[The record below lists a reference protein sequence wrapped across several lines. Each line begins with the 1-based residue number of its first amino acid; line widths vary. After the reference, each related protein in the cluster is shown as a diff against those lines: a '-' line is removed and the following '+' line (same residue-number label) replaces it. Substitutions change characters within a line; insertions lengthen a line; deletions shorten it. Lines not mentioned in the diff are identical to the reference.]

1 MSISIC
7 HSSLTPNSTVL
18 LIPTKNPQLQSLR
31 NQSLRLSIL
40 KVSAASRD
48 RNLTSSSPQLP
59 TPTSTGDILQNLA
72 VSFVLFLGLG
82 FGIRA
87 LPASA
92 CTRLPPVIASVV
104 NCQFQDLGDVKKS
117 ENLEEAEADE
127 LKAAFERWK
136 SKTYA
141 LSVPLRVVAL
151 RNSLPSIWFQEFIQS
166 QGKRVKLQP
175 EFRQNLTDIFSELCQ
190 SNNKGAVSP
199 KSAMAAD
206 VVTLGDSWLSF
217 AIKEGLI
224 QPIQGVEEQDWFR
237 DLTEDWKGYLR
248 RSTDGNLDPQ
258 GKIWAVPYR
267 WGSLVIAY
275 KKSKFLKHK
284 LAPVVDWADLWRPE
298 LAGKISMVDSP
309 REIVGAVLKYMGAS
323 YNTHNITS
331 QVAGGKSA
339 LKEKL
344 ALFAKQVRLFDSQYY
359 LKAFGVGDV
368 WVAVGWSSDILPA
381 AKRMSNV
388 AVVVPKS
395 GASLWADFWAIPA
408 TSRVKTGNVGGRV
421 RGPSPL
427 VSQWIEFCLQSA
439 RALSFKEEAIPGALP
454 IVFQDPVQG
463 SGNLHK
469 GQPKLETNLIAC
481 MPPPDIL
488 ARCEF
493 LEPLPED
500 TMADYQWL
508 IANMKKPKQS
518 VMQILQHYILLI
530 VRSLLAIVQSKGGKT
545 S

>member
-395 GASLWADFWAIPA
+395 GASLWADFWVCD
-408 TSRVKTGNVGGRV
+408 TCH
-421 RGPSPL
+421 
-427 VSQWIEFCLQSA
+427 FQS
-439 RALSFKEEAIPGALP
+439 
-454 IVFQDPVQG
+454 
-463 SGNLHK
+463 
-469 GQPKLETNLIAC
+469 
-481 MPPPDIL
+481 
-488 ARCEF
+488 
-493 LEPLPED
+493 
-500 TMADYQWL
+500 
-508 IANMKKPKQS
+508 
-518 VMQILQHYILLI
+518 
-530 VRSLLAIVQSKGGKT
+530 
-545 S
+545 

>member
-31 NQSLRLSIL
+31 NQCLRLSIL

-48 RNLTSSSPQLP
+48 RNLTSSSPPLP
-59 TPTSTGDILQNLA
+59 TTTSTGDILQNLA

-104 NCQFQDLGDVKKS
+104 NCQFQECVQSVVQLVQPKFHSTFCPDRCLVSDLGDVKKS

-175 EFRQNLTDIFSELCQ
+175 EFRQNLMDIFSELCQ
-190 SNNKGAVSP
+190 SNNKVAVSP

-237 DLTEDWKGYLR
+237 DLTEDWKGYLH

-284 LAPVVDWADLWRPE
+284 LAPIVDWADLWRPE

-344 ALFAKQVRLFDSQYY
+344 ALFAKQ
-359 LKAFGVGDV
+359 
-368 WVAVGWSSDILPA
+368 
-381 AKRMSNV
+381 
-388 AVVVPKS
+388 
-395 GASLWADFWAIPA
+395 AIPA

-469 GQPKLETNLIAC
+469 GQPKLETNLVAC

-508 IANMKKPKQS
+508 IANIKKPKQS
-518 VMQILQHYILLI
+518 VMQTLQHYILLI
-530 VRSLLAIVQSKGGKT
+530 VRSLLAIVQSKGGIT

>member
-1 MSISIC
+1 MKIE
-7 HSSLTPNSTVL
+7 V
-18 LIPTKNPQLQSLR
+18 K
-31 NQSLRLSIL
+31 
-40 KVSAASRD
+40 
-48 RNLTSSSPQLP
+48 SSPDSKSEVKKTFLFSIVQLVQP
-59 TPTSTGDILQNLA
+59 KFHSTFCPDRCL
-72 VSFVLFLGLG
+72 VS
-82 FGIRA
+82 
-87 LPASA
+87 
-92 CTRLPPVIASVV
+92 
-104 NCQFQDLGDVKKS
+104 NLGDVKKS

>member
-31 NQSLRLSIL
+31 NQCLRLSIL

-48 RNLTSSSPQLP
+48 RNLTSSSPPLP
-59 TPTSTGDILQNLA
+59 TTTSTGDILQNLA

-175 EFRQNLTDIFSELCQ
+175 EFRQNLMDIFSELCQ
-190 SNNKGAVSP
+190 SNNKVAVSP

-237 DLTEDWKGYLR
+237 DLTEDWKGYLH

-284 LAPVVDWADLWRPE
+284 LAP
-298 LAGKISMVDSP
+298 
-309 REIVGAVLKYMGAS
+309 IV
-323 YNTHNITS
+323 
-331 QVAGGKSA
+331 
-339 LKEKL
+339 
-344 ALFAKQVRLFDSQYY
+344 VRLFDSQYY

-469 GQPKLETNLIAC
+469 GQPKLETNLVAC

-508 IANMKKPKQS
+508 IANIKKPKQS
-518 VMQILQHYILLI
+518 VMQTLQHYILLI
-530 VRSLLAIVQSKGGKT
+530 VRSLLAIVQSKGGIT